1 MTGSVVTLQRFK
13 IVCNQLN
20 SMVYVDIPYFSFVRG
35 EMQCSLHPKQ
45 AAFLIYLIFIILL
58 YIFTFVCNYIKRLQ
72 V

>member
-1 MTGSVVTLQRFK
+1 
-13 IVCNQLN
+13 
-20 SMVYVDIPYFSFVRG
+20 MVYVDIPYFSFVRG